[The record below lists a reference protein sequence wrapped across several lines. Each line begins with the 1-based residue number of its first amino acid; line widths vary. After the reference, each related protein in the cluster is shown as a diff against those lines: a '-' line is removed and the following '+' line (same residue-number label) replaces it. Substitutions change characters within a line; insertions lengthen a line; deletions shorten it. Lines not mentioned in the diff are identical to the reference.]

1 MRPNQQRLASSIRT
15 IPDFPKKGIMF
26 RDITTLVKDRAAF
39 GFVIDQLY
47 NRYRDR
53 RIDQIVGIES
63 RGFIFGGALAD
74 RLKCGFIPARK
85 LGKLPAETIEE
96 SYELEYGRTS
106 LQMHIDS
113 IKKGDRVIVLD
124 DLLATGGTLR
134 ATANMVERL
143 GGEIV
148 EIAVIIELTF
158 LKGREKLKNY
168 SIYSM
173 IEYDS
178 E

>member
-1 MRPNQQRLASSIRT
+1 MKTVDLKSKIRNV
-15 IPDFPKKGIMF
+15 PDFPIKGIMF
-26 RDITTLVKDRAAF
+26 RDITTLVKDKAAF
-39 GFVIDQLY
+39 RFVIDQLHE
-47 NRYRDR
+47 RYKDKK
-53 RIDQIVGIES
+53 IDQIVGIES

-74 RLKCGFIPARK
+74 RLGCGFVPARK

-106 LQMHIDS
+106 LQMHTDS
-113 IKKGDRVIVLD
+113 IKPGERVVILD

-134 ATANMVERL
+134 ATANMVEKL
-143 GGEIV
+143 GGYIE

-158 LKGREKLKNY
+158 LKGRQKLN
-168 SIYSM
+168 SHRLYSM

>member
-1 MRPNQQRLASSIRT
+1 MRTEDLKSKIRNV
-15 IPDFPKKGIMF
+15 PDFPIKGIVF
-26 RDITTLVKDRAAF
+26 RDITTLVKDSKAF
-39 GFVIDQLY
+39 CYVIDRLVE
-47 NRYRDR
+47 RYRDR
-53 RIDQIVGIES
+53 GIDQIVGIES
-63 RGFIFGGALAD
+63 RGFIFGGALAN
-74 RLKCGFIPARK
+74 RLGCGFVPARK
-85 LGKLPAETIEE
+85 SGKLPAQTIEE

-106 LQMHIDS
+106 LQLHTDS
-113 IKKGDRVIVLD
+113 ITKGNRVVILD

-168 SIYSM
+168 NLYSM